1 MMKPPSWA
9 KNAVPTLI
17 GWKDARTGEL
27 LKSTKLA
34 QADIDAYLGKTV
46 APAPAPVAPAPA
58 SSDIVITEWVAE
70 DVDGDGT
77 IDDLES
83 LSKIELEELGREHGH
98 ELDRRK
104 TRKTLVAEMREI
116 LNS

>member
-1 MMKPPSWA
+1 MKPPSWA

-17 GWKDARTGEL
+17 GWKDPRTGEL

-46 APAPAPVAPAPA
+46 APAPAPVAPTRPVPA
-58 SSDIVITEWVAE
+58 EWIAE

-83 LSKIELEELGREHGH
+83 LSKVELEELGREHGH

>member
-1 MMKPPSWA
+1 MIKPPSWA
-9 KNAVPTLI
+9 KNANPTLH

-27 LKSTKLA
+27 LKSTKLS

-46 APAPAPVAPAPA
+46 APAPAPVAPAPTQWA
-58 SSDIVITEWVAE
+58 AE

>member
-1 MMKPPSWA
+1 MIKPPNWA
-9 KNAVPTLI
+9 KNATPTLI

-27 LKSTKLA
+27 LKSTKLS
-34 QADIDAYLGKTV
+34 QAEIDTYLGKTV
-46 APAPAPVAPAPA
+46 APAPR
-58 SSDIVITEWVAE
+58 EWVTE
-70 DVDGDGT
+70 DVDGDGN
-77 IDDLES
+77 IDDLET